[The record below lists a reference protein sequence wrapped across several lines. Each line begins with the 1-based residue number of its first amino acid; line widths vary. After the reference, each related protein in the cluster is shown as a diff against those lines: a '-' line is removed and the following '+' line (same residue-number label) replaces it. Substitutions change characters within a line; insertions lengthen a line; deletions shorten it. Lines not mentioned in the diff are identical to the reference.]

1 MGINGHNEL
10 LQIRKWRWFA
20 VIANSN
26 IVRGLAL
33 GIERTEEMG
42 ISKHTKKN
50 RYRETH
56 RRKGYR
62 ETHRK
67 KGLDK
72 RTDETDVEKNT
83 EETGVEKNTAETGVE
98 KTQQKRV

>member
-20 VIANSN
+20 VIATSN

-42 ISKHTKKN
+42 ISKHTK
-50 RYRETH
+50 ETDIEK
-56 RRKGYR
+56 RIEEKGI
-62 ETHRK
+62 EKHTEK
-67 KGLDK
+67 KG
-72 RTDETDVEKNT
+72 
-83 EETGVEKNTAETGVE
+83 
-98 KTQQKRV
+98 